1 MQSADYI
8 IIDKNCFYACKYKL
22 RVPAK
27 LIQLYQVIQMEIYI
41 GIFHYQPAYFILN
54 VINFWRPL
62 QQIMMKYFC
71 PADENLPWG
80 RLLRNEI
87 YRFRSG
93 LRR

>member
-27 LIQLYQVIQMEIYI
+27 LMQLYQVIQIEIYI

-54 VINFWRPL
+54 VINF
-62 QQIMMKYFC
+62 
-71 PADENLPWG
+71 
-80 RLLRNEI
+80 
-87 YRFRSG
+87 
-93 LRR
+93 

>member
-1 MQSADYI
+1 
-8 IIDKNCFYACKYKL
+8 
-22 RVPAK
+22 
-27 LIQLYQVIQMEIYI
+27 MEIYI

-87 YRFRSG
+87 YRFRCG